1 MSKYP
6 DILQIPT
13 STSFRDL
20 QETQVTMLF
29 DTPKEFE
36 GKFGPQWKYSVESGG
51 TEYTLFA
58 SAALHRQIQE
68 TFPTKGTTVSIAR
81 VGEGKET
88 KWDVVYVSGPKGT
101 GDSPQA
107 RERIAAGG
115 GASTPRAADPSGF
128 EASLSL
134 YWDSLYY
141 AINVLKGQ
149 EIQYNVDANA
159 IGFVVYKLAK
169 DHGIQD
175 IHNPNVNP
183 SPAPVSTEAVEADGK
198 AKMKDE
204 LLKLFK
210 DTNLH
215 ETQHLHALRAHAPEG
230 VEIKSWDDV
239 TRDIGLATFAAGK
252 NVQAGI
258 DTWEGIISPGETTDQ
273 EELPF

>member
-6 DILQIPT
+6 DILNIPT

-20 QETQVTMLF
+20 QETQVTLLF

-107 RERIAAGG
+107 RERIAAGA
-115 GASTPRAADPSGF
+115 GASTPRAADPSGYN
-128 EASLSL
+128 ASLAL
-134 YWDSLYY
+134 YWEAFDSAVSTLTERG
-141 AINVLKGQ
+141 LTPQ
-149 EIQYNVDANA
+149 VDANA
-159 IGFVVYKLAK
+159 VAFVIYKLAK
-169 DHGIQD
+169 DHGISSVT
-175 IHNPNVNP
+175 NPNVNP
-183 SPAPVSTEAVEADGK
+183 VPATVSTQEAEEDGK
-198 AKMKDE
+198 ATMKEE
-204 LLKLFK
+204 LIKLFK
-210 DTNLH
+210 ATDLH
-215 ETQHLHALRAHAPEG
+215 ETRYFHAISAHAPEG
-230 VEIKSWDDV
+230 TTVKSWDDV
-239 TRDIGLATFAAGK
+239 TRDTGLATYAAGK
-252 NVQAGI
+252 NVQAGL
-258 DTWEGIISPGETTDQ
+258 DTWDNIISPGETTDQ

>member
-159 IGFVVYKLAK
+159 IAFVIYKLAK

-175 IHNPNVNP
+175 INNPNVNP

-198 AKMKDE
+198 AKMKEE

-210 DTNLH
+210 DTKLH

-230 VEIKSWDDV
+230 VTIDSWDDV